1 MRYFKNKKQFYDSKE
16 FYDYKTLLMQKRTNE
31 RGELL
36 CEECGKLLLKRS
48 DTIPHHCKIPLT
60 DENVNDVNISLNDD
74 NIQLVCFKCHNKIE
88 KRFTKVER
96 KVYLIVGA
104 PCSGKSTFVRENAT
118 EDDVILDFDQLWQ
131 AISINPKY
139 KKPNRLKP
147 VAFAMR
153 ECLMEQIK
161 MRNGK
166 WIDGYILSTDPY
178 VMNRK
183 RLCDSLGIDEV
194 IYMDATKEECLKR
207 LYNDS
212 QGRDIELYEQLI
224 NDFYNHFQYE

>member
-16 FYDYKTLLMQKRTNE
+16 FYDFKTLLMQKRTNE

-36 CEECGKLLLKRS
+36 CEECGKLLLKRC
-48 DTIPHHCKIPLT
+48 DTIPHHCKVPLT
-60 DENVNDVNISLNDD
+60 NENVNDVNISLNED
-74 NIQLVCFKCHNKIE
+74 NIQLVCFHCHNKIE
-88 KRFTKVER
+88 KRFAKVER
-96 KVYLIVGA
+96 KVYLLVGA
-104 PCSGKSTFVRENAT
+104 PCSGKTTFVHENAT
-118 EDDVILDFDQLWQ
+118 EDDLVLDFDQLWQ

-166 WIDGYILSTDPY
+166 WIDAYILSTDPY
-178 VMNRK
+178 IMSRN
-183 RLCDSLGIDEV
+183 RLCDSIGIDEV
-194 IYMDATKEECLKR
+194 IYMDATKEECIQR
-207 LYNDS
+207 LNNNS
-212 QGRDIELYEQLI
+212 QGRDIKLYEQLI
-224 NDFYNHFQYE
+224 NDFYNNFQYE